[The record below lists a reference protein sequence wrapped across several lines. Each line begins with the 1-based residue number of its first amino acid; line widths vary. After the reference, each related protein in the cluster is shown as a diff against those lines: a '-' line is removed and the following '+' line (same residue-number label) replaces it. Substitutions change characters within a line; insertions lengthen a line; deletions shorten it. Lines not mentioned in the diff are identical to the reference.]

1 MHGQSFSIALLCD
14 PTWIL
19 DNFGLSLQNCLTY
32 MLEFIVMQMSRVY
45 REKGYL
51 VSTKSV
57 DLHTYTSP
65 SRKINK
71 WSLILNN
78 GPKHCTRTGEH
89 TRSCFVS
96 FLLQEERHKQV
107 GIEYVQKRYFKAAF
121 FFPVIGLSTNVS
133 RKIPSRKLF

>member
-1 MHGQSFSIALLCD
+1 MEG
-14 PTWIL
+14 
-19 DNFGLSLQNCLTY
+19 NFGLTLQNSPKLPH
-32 MLEFIVMQMSRVY
+32 VHARVY
-45 REKGYL
+45 CYANEQSLPCL
-51 VSTKSV
+51 VATKSI

-107 GIEYVQKRYFKAAF
+107 GIEYVQKRYFKAAS